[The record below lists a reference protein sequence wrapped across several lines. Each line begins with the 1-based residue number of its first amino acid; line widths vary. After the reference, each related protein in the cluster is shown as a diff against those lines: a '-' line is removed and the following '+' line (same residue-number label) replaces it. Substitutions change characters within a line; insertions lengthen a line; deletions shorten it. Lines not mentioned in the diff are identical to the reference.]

1 MPRVTVGVP
10 VYNAARYLPVALD
23 ALRAQDYADFEIVI
37 SDNASTD
44 GTWEICQRYAA
55 VDPRIRLWRNEQN
68 LGGHA
73 NFGKVVEL
81 ASGSLFKWAAYDDIC
96 RPSFLSACVSALDA
110 AGPRAVLAYPKTLL
124 IDEAGAV
131 IGPYADKLDLRDP
144 RAWKRLSGL
153 ANNISLCHAHF
164 GVFRLDA
171 LRRTGLIRPFLS
183 SDYTLMAEV
192 AAIGEIHEVPAPL
205 FLRRMHGA
213 STRQSTDATASSATA
228 WFAPDGARKAARA
241 PRTTMLR
248 QTVRALRGHRG
259 GLPNASAFLATWF
272 ARRARVRLGALRRR
286 MQGKPLPGLTES
298 GA

>member
-1 MPRVTVGVP
+1 MPRVTIGVP

-23 ALRAQDYADFEIVI
+23 ALCAQDYPDLEIVI

-44 GTWEICQRYAA
+44 ETWEICQRYAVA
-55 VDPRIRLWRNEQN
+55 DPRIRLWRNQRN

-73 NFGKVVEL
+73 NFGKLVEL
-81 ASGSLFKWAAYDDIC
+81 ASGELFKWAAYDDIC
-96 RPSFLSACVSALDA
+96 RPGFVSACVAALDA
-110 AGPRAVLAYPKTLL
+110 AGPRAVLAYPKTVL
-124 IDEAGAV
+124 IDEAGAA

-144 RAWKRLSGL
+144 RAWRRLSGL

-192 AAIGEIHEVPAPL
+192 AAIGQIHEVPEQL
-205 FLRRMHGA
+205 FLRRVHGA
-213 STRQSTDATASSATA
+213 STRQAGNSAAAATS
-228 WFAPDGARKAARA
+228 WFAPEGGARSTRS
-241 PRTTMLR
+241 PRTNMLR
-248 QTVRALRGHRG
+248 QSVRALRGHPG
-259 GLPNASAFLATWF
+259 ALPNSAAFLGTWF
-272 ARRARVRLGALRRR
+272 ARRARVRVGAWRRKLTGR
-286 MQGKPLPGLTES
+286 PMPALTES

>member
-10 VYNAARYLPVALD
+10 VYNAARYLPLALD
-23 ALRAQDYADFEIVI
+23 ALRAQDYPDLEIVV

-44 GTWEICQRYAA
+44 ETWEICQAYAVA
-55 VDPRIRLWRNEQN
+55 DPRIRLWRNERN

-73 NFGKVVEL
+73 NFARVVEL
-81 ASGSLFKWAAYDDIC
+81 ASGELFKWAAYDDLC
-96 RPSFLSACVSALDA
+96 RPGLVRACVAALDA
-110 AGPRAVLAYPKTLL
+110 AGPRAVLAYPKTVL
-124 IDEAGAV
+124 IDEDGEL
-131 IGPYADKLDLRDP
+131 IGPYADKLDLRDA

-164 GVFRLDA
+164 GVFRIDV

-192 AAIGEIHEVPAPL
+192 AALGEIHEVPEPL
-205 FLRRMHGA
+205 FLRRVHGA
-213 STRQSTDATASSATA
+213 STRQAGNSAAAATS
-228 WFAPDGARKAARA
+228 WFAPDGGRAAKA

-248 QTVRALRGHRG
+248 QTVRVLRGHPG
-259 GLPNASAFLATWF
+259 GLANSAAFLGTWF
-272 ARRARVRLGALRRR
+272 ARRARVRLGAWRRR
-286 MQGKPLPGLTES
+286 LTGKPMPALTES

>member
-1 MPRVTVGVP
+1 MPRVTIGVP

-23 ALRAQDYADFEIVI
+23 ALRAQDYPDFEIVI

-44 GTWEICQRYAA
+44 ETWEICQRYAVA
-55 VDPRIRLWRNEQN
+55 DARIRLWRNEQN

-81 ASGSLFKWAAYDDIC
+81 ASGELFKWAAYDDIC
-96 RPSFLSACVSALDA
+96 QPRFISACVEALDA
-110 AGPRAVLAYPKTLL
+110 AGPRAVLAYPKTVL
-124 IDEAGAV
+124 IDEDGAV
-131 IGPYADKLDLRDP
+131 VGPYADKLDLRDQ

-164 GVFRLDA
+164 GVFRIEA

-192 AAIGEIHEVPAPL
+192 AAIGEIHEVPERL
-205 FLRRMHGA
+205 FLRRVHGA
-213 STRQSTDATASSATA
+213 STRQSGGSAAAATT
-228 WFAPDGARKAARA
+228 WFAPDGSRTAARS
-241 PRTTMLR
+241 PRATMLR
-248 QTVRALRGHRG
+248 QTVRALGGHPAG
-259 GLPNASAFLATWF
+259 FANSSAFLGTWF
-272 ARRARVRLGALRRR
+272 ARRARVRLGAWRRR
-286 MQGKPLPGLTES
+286 LTGKPMPALTES

>member
-1 MPRVTVGVP
+1 MPRLTVGVP

-23 ALRAQDYADFEIVI
+23 ALRAQDYTDFEIVI

-44 GTWEICQRYAA
+44 ETWEICQHYAVA
-55 VDPRIRLWRNEQN
+55 DPRIRLWRNEHN

-81 ASGSLFKWAAYDDIC
+81 ASGELFKWAAYDDIC
-96 RPSFLSACVSALDA
+96 RPGFLTACVAALDA
-110 AGPRAVLAYPKTLL
+110 AGPRAVLAYPKTVL
-124 IDEAGAV
+124 IDEEGAP
-131 IGPYADKLDLRDP
+131 IGAYADKLDLRDA

-192 AAIGEIHEVPAPL
+192 AAIGEIHEVPEPL
-205 FLRRMHGA
+205 FLRRVHGA
-213 STRQSTDATASSATA
+213 STRQAGNSAASATA
-228 WFAPDGARKAARA
+228 WFAPSGDGKAARS
-241 PRTTMLR
+241 PRTNMLR
-248 QTVRALRGHRG
+248 QTARALRGHPG
-259 GLPNASAFLATWF
+259 GFANSAAFLGTWF
-272 ARRARVRLGALRRR
+272 ARRGRVRLGALRRR
-286 MQGKPLPGLTES
+286 LTGRPMPTLTES